1 MFQTV
6 ENLKKP
12 RATVPEA
19 VSIQKP
25 RLLSQNLD
33 TEVFSDTEPTR
44 SRGMGE
50 DRNGIT
56 AKTVGELLE
65 DEYARSILAETS
77 TKPRSAAEL
86 VDRCDA
92 SSPTVYR
99 RVERLEELNLLKS
112 EQKLDPDGH
121 HYRQFSARL
130 EQVTI
135 KLVDGSYQVSVDR
148 AEEDAVERFTKIY
161 EGLR

>member
-1 MFQTV
+1 
-6 ENLKKP
+6 
-12 RATVPEA
+12 
-19 VSIQKP
+19 
-25 RLLSQNLD
+25 
-33 TEVFSDTEPTR
+33 
-44 SRGMGE
+44 MGE